1 MTEPPDA
8 LETEREQEAWLA
20 GFAAAIDSL
29 GRDLEAAKE
38 AMRDGEPE
46 GVCDECGSEMI
57 QSLGGGARCPE
68 CDL

>member
-1 MTEPPDA
+1 MTNPPKA
-8 LETEREQEAWLA
+8 LEGEREQEIWLA

-29 GRDLEAAKE
+29 GRDLEEAKQ
-38 AMRDGEPE
+38 ALQDGTPE